1 MARYTSTYYDP
12 STGKTVT
19 VTGSTQAAADAAA
32 VAGAKKTAAPTTPTT
47 IPNPFGS
54 GGAGQQQSILY
65 PSGSAGIKS
74 ITAALVNSGA
84 DAVAAATLAKK
95 LSGTAILPSSAYL
108 DSKGNISSSGL
119 DAIRNEILFQ
129 GGPALF
135 QAVFG
140 NVPGFNAN
148 EYITSGTK
156 IQGSLQS
163 GLLQA
168 LNYAGSKT
176 GGDLSKLPKGVTYGP
191 GLTAAQQASRDTLT
205 EAVSIAGK
213 MTTQI
218 ANATASANLKNSS
231 YQTLD
236 QWLQSVDLGAIAP
249 EVYKWTMQDNIT
261 NPKELMNMVRK
272 TSQYKSTFSGL
283 IAQQAEAAKNGTKPL
298 TESTYLTLVN
308 SYQATAQA
316 AGLPT
321 GFLTTPDPKTG
332 KSPIANLVAGNVS
345 ASEFS
350 QRIAMGYQAVNALPQ
365 NIQQQ
370 FMQQHN
376 IGQGGL
382 VAYFLNP
389 TAAAPVL
396 ERQALS
402 ANLGYTAQTAGLQ
415 GFTNQQSSDLA
426 EMVRLSGTGASVA
439 GLNDPTMAP
448 FSKAQQALQTAAR
461 DVSLTKAAPGAAAPT
476 VDTNTL
482 IGSQI
487 AGFGGTSQPA
497 AQQAVALAEQGALAP
512 FEKGGGY
519 SETAKGVTGLGA
531 ART

>member
-1 MARYTSTYYDP
+1 M
-12 STGKTVT
+12 
-19 VTGSTQAAADAAA
+19 
-32 VAGAKKTAAPTTPTT
+32 AKKIKTTTTTTPTTT
-47 IPNPFGS
+47 IPNPFGGGG
-54 GGAGQQQSILY
+54 GGAGQQQSIIY
-65 PSGSAGIKS
+65 PAGPAGIKS
-74 ITAALVNSGA
+74 ITSALVKSGA
-84 DAVAAATLAKK
+84 DAVAAATLAKQ
-95 LSGTAILPSSAYL
+95 LAGTPILPSSAYL

-119 DAIRNEILFQ
+119 DAITNQILFQ

-135 QAVFG
+135 EAVFG
-140 NVPGFNAN
+140 NVRGFNAN
-148 EYITSGTK
+148 EYITSGTR
-156 IQGSLQS
+156 IQGSLNS
-163 GLLQA
+163 GLIKA

-176 GGDLSKLPKGVTYGP
+176 GGDLSKLPPGIDYGP
-191 GLTAAQQASRDTLT
+191 GLTAAQQASRDTIT
-205 EAVSIAGK
+205 EAVTIAGQ

-231 YQTLD
+231 YQTLE

-249 EVYKWTMQDNIT
+249 QVYKWTMQDNIT
-261 NPKELMNMVRK
+261 NPKELMNMVRE
-272 TSQYKSTFSGL
+272 TPQYKSTFAGL

-298 TESTYLTLVN
+298 TESTYLNLVN

-321 GFLTTPDPKTG
+321 GFLTTPDPKTK
-332 KSPIANLVAGNVS
+332 KSPIENLVAGNVS

-365 NIQQQ
+365 SVQQQ

-376 IGQGGL
+376 IGTGGL

-396 ERQALS
+396 ERQALA
-402 ANLGYTAQTAGLQ
+402 ANLGYTARNAGLQ

-448 FSKAQQALQTAAR
+448 FSKAQSALQMAGK
-461 DVSLTKAAPGAAAPT
+461 DSVLGVSAPGVNAPT
-476 VDTNTL
+476 VDTRTL

-487 AGFGGTSQPA
+487 AGFEGTTQPV
-497 AQQAVALAEQGALAP
+497 AQREVQLAEQAKAAP

-519 SETAKGVTGLGA
+519 AESQKGVTGLGA

>member
-1 MARYTSTYYDP
+1 M
-12 STGKTVT
+12 
-19 VTGSTQAAADAAA
+19 
-32 VAGAKKTAAPTTPTT
+32 AKKIKTTTTTTPTTTTT
-47 IPNPFGS
+47 IPNPFGG
-54 GGAGQQQSILY
+54 GGAGQQQSIIY
-65 PSGSAGIKS
+65 PAGPAGIKS
-74 ITAALVNSGA
+74 ITSALVKSGA
-84 DAVAAATLAKK
+84 DAVAAATLAKQ
-95 LSGTAILPSSAYL
+95 LAGTPILPSSAYL
-108 DSKGNISSSGL
+108 DNKGSISSSGL
-119 DAIRNEILFQ
+119 DSITNQILFT

-135 QAVFG
+135 EAVFG

-156 IQGSLQS
+156 IQGSLNS
-163 GLLQA
+163 GLLKA

-176 GGDLSKLPKGVTYGP
+176 GGDLSKLPPGIDYGP
-191 GLTAAQQASRDTLT
+191 GLTAAQQTSRDTIT
-205 EAVSIAGK
+205 EAVTIAGQ

-261 NPKELMNMVRK
+261 NPKELMNMVRS
-272 TSQYKSTFSGL
+272 TPQYKSTFAGL

-298 TESTYLTLVN
+298 TESTYLNLVN

-316 AGLPT
+316 AGLPA
-321 GFLTTPDPKTG
+321 GFLTTPDPKT
-332 KSPIANLVAGNVS
+332 KKTPIENLVAGNVS

-376 IGQGGL
+376 IGTGGL

-396 ERQALS
+396 ERQALA
-402 ANLGYTAQTAGLQ
+402 ANLQNTAQAAGLQ
-415 GFTNQQSSDLA
+415 QFSSDQAAQLG
-426 EMVRLSGTGASVA
+426 EMVRVAGATGAAS
-439 GLNDPTMAP
+439 DPYSQFTLG
-448 FSKAQQALQTAAR
+448 KAQTALQTAAR

-487 AGFGGTSQPA
+487 AGFGATSQPA
-497 AQQAVALAEQGALAP
+497 AQQAVARAEQGAVAP

-519 SETAKGVTGLGA
+519 AETAKGVTGLGA

>member
-54 GGAGQQQSILY
+54 GGAGQQQPILY

-205 EAVSIAGK
+205 EAVSIAGQ

-261 NPKELMNMVRK
+261 NPKELMNMVRN

-316 AGLPT
+316 AGLPA

-402 ANLGYTAQTAGLQ
+402 ANLQNTAQAAGLQ
-415 GFTNQQSSDLA
+415 QFSSDQAAQLG
-426 EMVRLSGTGASVA
+426 EMVRVAGVTGAAS
-439 GLNDPTMAP
+439 DPYSQFTLG
-448 FSKAQQALQTAAR
+448 KAQQALQTAAR

-497 AQQAVALAEQGALAP
+497 AQQAVALAEQAAVAP

>member
-1 MARYTSTYYDP
+1 MARYTSTYYDS

-54 GGAGQQQSILY
+54 GGAGQQQPILY

-236 QWLQSVDLGAIAP
+236 QWLQSVDLGAITP

-261 NPKELMNMVRK
+261 NPKELMNMVRN

-448 FSKAQQALQTAAR
+448 FSKAQTALQTASK
-461 DVSLTKAAPGAAAPT
+461 DSVLGVSAPGVNAST
-476 VDTNTL
+476 VDTRTL

-487 AGFGGTSQPA
+487 AGFEGTTLPV
-497 AQQAVALAEQGALAP
+497 AQREVQLAEEAKAAP

-519 SETAKGVTGLGA
+519 AESAKGVMGLGS